1 MPWSAWRHRQQRG
14 MPPWRMWEILTMLAG
29 ALVLA
34 AVVLWALVTLYAPS
48 R

>member
-1 MPWSAWRHRQQRG
+1 MPWSGWRHRQQRG
-14 MPPWRMWEILTMLAG
+14 MPPWRLWEILAMLAG

-34 AVVLWALVTLYAPS
+34 GLVLWGLFMLYAPP